1 MNDLKIVFER
11 SYEKI
16 MLTYYLLSIVAF
28 YTHLKISEH
37 GWFSD
42 VFWWYKKEALGSNGL
57 KIQCLKPPMK
67 GYVKKRLCSKRLMKK
82 YV

>member
-1 MNDLKIVFER
+1 MNDLKRVFER

-28 YTHLKISEH
+28 YTYLKISEH

-42 VFWWYKKEALGSNGL
+42 G
-57 KIQCLKPPMK
+57 I
-67 GYVKKRLCSKRLMKK
+67 KRKHWEVMGWK
-82 YV
+82 YNV

>member
-1 MNDLKIVFER
+1 MNDLKRVFER

-42 VFWWYKKEALGSNGL
+42 G
-57 KIQCLKPPMK
+57 I
-67 GYVKKRLCSKRLMKK
+67 KRKHWEVIGWK
-82 YV
+82 YNV